1 MISHSSIICS
11 LFTCLSFF
19 ADADPANSY
28 CRKGGVYYRATTT
41 TDCTTG
47 EVFLRGAYVEVGIHN
62 VGSYGTSGGAP
73 TGSAYAGK
81 RLGFIADFSKDG
93 WASGPTG
100 APIGGV
106 WKFSG
111 DYFVPGSPVE
121 GSHNLLYELLIRKI
135 ISDFYKIKAGFCSGQ
150 APLTRYQSRFKRV

>member
-1 MISHSSIICS
+1 MISCRIIFS
-11 LFTCLSFF
+11 LFFGFSLN
-19 ADADPANSY
+19 ADASPGNSY
-28 CRKGGVYYRATTT
+28 CRKGSSYIPATTS

-62 VGSYGTSGGAP
+62 VGSYGTSGNAP
-73 TGSAYAGK
+73 SGSAYAGK

-93 WASGPTG
+93 WNTGPTG
-100 APIGGV
+100 APTGVGGL

-121 GSHNLLYELLIRKI
+121 GMKNFMMFQIFYYFILYHI
-135 ISDFYKIKAGFCSGQ
+135 C
-150 APLTRYQSRFKRV
+150 